1 MRECGA
7 WWHWNND
14 GAKKVR
20 TRERERK
27 KRADA
32 KEFHFLNLSKRGSS
46 MSLALHGHHILLIA
60 TLAFAAAVLT
70 PNWFT
75 SIDKGIN
82 INVFQIC
89 TNSSSCSSCPWI
101 FTLQSNN
108 SISEPSK

>member
-1 MRECGA
+1 
-7 WWHWNND
+7 
-14 GAKKVR
+14 
-20 TRERERK
+20 
-27 KRADA
+27 
-32 KEFHFLNLSKRGSS
+32 